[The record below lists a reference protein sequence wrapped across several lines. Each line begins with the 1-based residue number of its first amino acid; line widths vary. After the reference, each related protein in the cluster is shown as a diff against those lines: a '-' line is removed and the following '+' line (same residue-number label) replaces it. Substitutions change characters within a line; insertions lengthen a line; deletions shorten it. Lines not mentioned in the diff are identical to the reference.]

1 MAQRPVFVI
10 NEKAPF
16 FCEEMVEFEFN
27 TGFAFSQKQKTIENM
42 HVAIRKGCGERN
54 ILEVSRY
61 SKEKI
66 GRELSAFNLRF
77 MYKGINV
84 TVETAFQ
91 SSKVF
96 EEGGPYVDLLYGTS
110 IDAKKDVRL
119 LNSGNL
125 IEFNLL
131 GEKFPIEP
139 KTLFYDWIYL
149 NALSQK
155 SNLLE
160 ILTEYDSFTDI
171 AFNPKKSINCQARS
185 VAIAVSLYKK
195 DIFYDALS
203 DRELFKNTI
212 YQVENKIE
220 YGEQIALFD

>member
-1 MAQRPVFVI
+1 
-10 NEKAPF
+10 
-16 FCEEMVEFEFN
+16 
-27 TGFAFSQKQKTIENM
+27 
-42 HVAIRKGCGERN
+42 
-54 ILEVSRY
+54 
-61 SKEKI
+61 
-66 GRELSAFNLRF
+66 